1 MKNEVHLFHEIQEIS
16 INLPIIFQIL
26 SPTGE
31 LSWVKTM
38 RLYIENK
45 YAFGKKLVILFAG
58 VVKYCFQIALEGVE
72 TFPEST

>member
-1 MKNEVHLFHEIQEIS
+1 MQEIS

-26 SPTGE
+26 YLTKE
-31 LSWVKTM
+31 LSWEDKM
-38 RLYIENK
+38 RLNIENK
-45 YAFGKKLVILFAG
+45 YAFVKIVKLAILFAG